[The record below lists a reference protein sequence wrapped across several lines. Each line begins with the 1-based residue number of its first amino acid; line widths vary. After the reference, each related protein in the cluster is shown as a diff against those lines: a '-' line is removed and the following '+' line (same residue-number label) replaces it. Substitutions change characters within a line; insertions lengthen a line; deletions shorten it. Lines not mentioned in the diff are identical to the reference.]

1 MKVLFSLLW
10 LLNFSPVQHGS
21 SGEPATAV
29 PAPATTEQ
37 TPPPQSAN
45 TPFYYT
51 GTVVSFNEQT
61 GMGRIKPSTSGN
73 EIAVLATETSQR
85 IEAGQQV
92 SYTQSS
98 DRRHGTR
105 ATGVKVIK
113 P

>member
-10 LLNFSPVQHGS
+10 LLNFSPVQNPPGD
-21 SGEPATAV
+21 PVTAT
-29 PAPATTEQ
+29 PAPATVEQ
-37 TPPPQSAN
+37 TSAAQPAN
-45 TPFYYT
+45 PPFYYT

-61 GMGRIKPSTSGN
+61 GMGRIKPSTSDN
-73 EIAVLATETSQR
+73 EIAVLATETSES

-98 DRRHGTR
+98 DKRRGTR
-105 ATGVKVIK
+105 ATGVRVIK